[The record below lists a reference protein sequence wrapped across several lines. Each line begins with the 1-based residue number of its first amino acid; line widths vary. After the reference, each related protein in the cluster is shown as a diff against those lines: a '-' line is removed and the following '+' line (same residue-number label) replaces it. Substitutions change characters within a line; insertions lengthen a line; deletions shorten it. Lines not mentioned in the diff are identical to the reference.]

1 MLNAF
6 FIRLLEAPS
15 ERQFARTGHLN
26 GFLEIHLPRRLHFNG
41 DGLQLIGTFGANAQD
56 ERNIGC

>member
-6 FIRLLEAPS
+6 FEFLLKATNQ
-15 ERQFARTGHLN
+15 RQFARTGHLN
-26 GFLEIHLPRRLHFNG
+26 GFLEIHLSRRLHFDG
-41 DGLQLIGTFGANAQD
+41 DGFQLIGAFGANAQD